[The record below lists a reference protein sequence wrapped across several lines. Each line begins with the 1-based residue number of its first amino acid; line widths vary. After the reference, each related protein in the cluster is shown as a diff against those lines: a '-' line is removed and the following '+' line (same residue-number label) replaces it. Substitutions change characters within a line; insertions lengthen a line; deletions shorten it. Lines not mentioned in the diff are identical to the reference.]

1 MTKSEIEQAT
11 QKYSEKHIDNFHRQI
26 GFNAGANYVNEKQPY
41 TADDMKSLLHFIA
54 DEQFFRSYGFWYSA
68 LPKYKNMK
76 YTIDEVIKLWEESK
90 NG

>member
-41 TADDMKSLLHFIA
+41 TAEDMQGFAEWIGKQGWEYHPAYDGWKIYNEYKTTTQLL
-54 DEQFFRSYGFWYSA
+54 
-68 LPKYKNMK
+68 
-76 YTIDEVIKLWEESK
+76 KLWEESK